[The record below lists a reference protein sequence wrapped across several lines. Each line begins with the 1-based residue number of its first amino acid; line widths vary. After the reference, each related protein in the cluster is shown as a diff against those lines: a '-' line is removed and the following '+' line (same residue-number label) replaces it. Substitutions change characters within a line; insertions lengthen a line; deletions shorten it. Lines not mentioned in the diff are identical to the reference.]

1 MIETKKYFSN
11 RNKTALV
18 EVMRLSS
25 CKDWLKY
32 KSDCIRTVVKIGGK
46 IIAFCI
52 ETSESN

>member
-1 MIETKKYFSN
+1 MIETKKYFSH

-18 EVMRLSS
+18 EVMRLLS
-25 CKDWLKY
+25 CKYWLKY
-32 KSDCIRTVVKIGGK
+32 QSVCTRTVVKIVGK

>member
-18 EVMRLSS
+18 EVMRLLS

-32 KSDCIRTVVKIGGK
+32 TSDWLRTVVKIGGK
-46 IIAFCI
+46 IIAFSS
-52 ETSESN
+52 TT